1 MLDLSSPRWKKLSQA
16 YGSAEGIP
24 ALLIQLKTA
33 PLSESYQSEPCNS
46 LCGSLCHQSDS
57 YTASYAAVPHIIHLG
72 LKRLKRPVSERFDFI
87 LMIEAMRHKK
97 ASPRVP
103 RDLKS
108 SYEDAIRS
116 GYALVK
122 SSLDHSWSEEE
133 YRVMLGALLVFRG
146 NPALGNILLDFDG
159 DCQCPNCE
167 TVLPPLGYAILKSE

>member
-1 MLDLSSPRWKKLSQA
+1 MLHLSSPRRNKLAQA

-24 ALLIQLKTA
+24 ALLIQLKTS
-33 PLSESYQSEPCNS
+33 PPSESYQSEPWNS
-46 LCGSLCHQSDS
+46 LCGTVCHQSDV

-72 LKRLKRPVSERFDFI
+72 LKRPVSERFDFI
-87 LMIEAMRHKK
+87 LMSAKIEAMRRKK

-116 GYALVK
+116 GYALGK
-122 SSLDHSWSEEE
+122 SSLDHSWSEQE

-146 NPALGNILLDFDG
+146 NPALGNMLLDFDG
-159 DCQCPNCE
+159 DCQCANCE
-167 TVLPPLGYAILKSE
+167 TDFPPPGYDLLESE

>member
-72 LKRLKRPVSERFDFI
+72 PKRPVSERFDSKR
-87 LMIEAMRHKK
+87 LR
-97 ASPRVP
+97 PREKFPGPFLVRRGIP
-103 RDLKS
+103 RDAWGTFS
-108 SYEDAIRS
+108 FPRES
-116 GYALVK
+116 GA
-122 SSLDHSWSEEE
+122 
-133 YRVMLGALLVFRG
+133 R
-146 NPALGNILLDFDG
+146 
-159 DCQCPNCE
+159 
-167 TVLPPLGYAILKSE
+167 